1 MNTPRSGEESMAASV
16 SLNDVA
22 ANVVKIHVDGVGR
35 TKESLIMKT
44 LASVFQV
51 KHFEQLVL
59 EAQEVKSKLLGKHV
73 ICIFLFLVL
82 NKSKIE
88 KHTPNSDFRI
98 KLEACMNPE
107 VVVNWHRFLSFHPP
121 PSLRK
126 DLP

>member
-1 MNTPRSGEESMAASV
+1 MNSSNSGKESMASV

-59 EAQEVKSKLLGKHV
+59 EAQEVKSKLLGEHF
-73 ICIFLFLVL
+73 IFFTR
-82 NKSKIE
+82 E
-88 KHTPNSDFRI
+88 P
-98 KLEACMNPE
+98 
-107 VVVNWHRFLSFHPP
+107 W
-121 PSLRK
+121 LRAG
-126 DLP
+126 LTM

>member
-1 MNTPRSGEESMAASV
+1 MNSSNSGKESMASV

-59 EAQEVKSKLLGKHV
+59 EAQEVKSKLLGEH
-73 ICIFLFLVL
+73 FLFFCQLK
-82 NKSKIE
+82 NKSCNLFGI
-88 KHTPNSDFRI
+88 
-98 KLEACMNPE
+98 
-107 VVVNWHRFLSFHPP
+107 V
-121 PSLRK
+121 
-126 DLP
+126 

>member
-1 MNTPRSGEESMAASV
+1 MNTSRTGEESMAASV

-59 EAQEVKSKLLGKHV
+59 EAQEVKSKLLGEH
-73 ICIFLFLVL
+73 FLFFQLK
-82 NKSKIE
+82 NKSKFQVPIY
-88 KHTPNSDFRI
+88 
-98 KLEACMNPE
+98 LE
-107 VVVNWHRFLSFHPP
+107 
-121 PSLRK
+121 
-126 DLP
+126 

>member
-1 MNTPRSGEESMAASV
+1 MNSSNSGKESMASV

-73 ICIFLFLVL
+73 ICIFYFLF
-82 NKSKIE
+82 
-88 KHTPNSDFRI
+88 
-98 KLEACMNPE
+98 
-107 VVVNWHRFLSFHPP
+107 
-121 PSLRK
+121 
-126 DLP
+126 